1 MIEKVAKVVWTRQAR
16 KSLNEILDYRYK
28 DIPEARKIVRKDI
41 ITTSKEIVFTKQF
54 QQDEVY
60 PQYRRIIVRDY
71 KILYKEDINYV
82 YIMNVICTVATLK

>member
-16 KSLNEILDYRYK
+16 ESLNAILDYRYK

-41 ITTSKEIVFTKQF
+41 IKGSKEIVFTKQF
-54 QQDEVY
+54 QKDDIY

-71 KILYKEDINYV
+71 KILYKEDMNYV
-82 YIMNVICTVATLK
+82 YIMNVVCSLSIS